1 MEQRREAPNVPPRAR
16 NGSGNSGSRLED
28 ARQYRTDVDALT
40 PIDLKAFSATPTW
53 RSEKKNKAY
62 SPLAHLQR
70 GSGAAVP
77 RRAISVSGMF
87 CVSNGS
93 LFRRAAPSEV
103 SAVTSAPS
111 DTVFNPSAASRPPK
125 LAIACTSWPTLESS
139 IEGSTAKPPSCQSS
153 PTRSN
158 ATRSNLFAIWSNQT
172 QFIPAGALVAV

>member
-28 ARQYRTDVDALT
+28 ARQYRTDVDVLT

-70 GSGAAVP
+70 GLARPYRGEPSLCL
-77 RRAISVSGMF
+77 IMF

>member
-28 ARQYRTDVDALT
+28 ARQYRTDVDVLT

-77 RRAISVSGMF
+77 RRAISVSDHVLRIKWKLVQACGAVRSV
-87 CVSNGS
+87 CRDIGTERYRIQPVGCIAAAKT
-93 LFRRAAPSEV
+93 RRRLHE
-103 SAVTSAPS
+103 
-111 DTVFNPSAASRPPK
+111 
-125 LAIACTSWPTLESS
+125 LA
-139 IEGSTAKPPSCQSS
+139 
-153 PTRSN
+153 N
-158 ATRSNLFAIWSNQT
+158 A
-172 QFIPAGALVAV
+172 